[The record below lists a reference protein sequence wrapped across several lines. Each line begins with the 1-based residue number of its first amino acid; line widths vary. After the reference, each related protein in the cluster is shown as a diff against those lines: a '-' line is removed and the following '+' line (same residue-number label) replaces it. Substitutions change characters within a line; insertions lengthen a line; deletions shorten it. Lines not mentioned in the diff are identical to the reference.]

1 MFLQGGVETHL
12 HYSGISKAQSIRSTF
27 CQKGSIVLQNDIW
40 IGDNVTI
47 MSGCTVRNGAV
58 IGNKQEA
65 VSCLLEAFHFIMART
80 YDTVYATCLAD
91 RFGIELISGVDTN
104 VVFTTSGYNMI
115 RE

>member
-1 MFLQGGVETHL
+1 M

-27 CQKGSIVLQNDIW
+27 RQKGSIVLQNDIW

-80 YDTVYATCLAD
+80 YDIVYATCLAD
-91 RFGIELISGVDTN
+91 RFGIELISGVDKN
-104 VVFTTSGYNMI
+104 AVFTTSGYNVV